1 MEDVV
6 TGVAGT
12 ASYPLHVLQRNKKT
26 VGIVGADALAAL
38 PMAGSSCTHHLVTS
52 ATELKPFLTDSPA
65 AEVLFKWCARVS
77 CSLSRTLKRH
87 CLVVKN
93 VSRGV
98 AISALLEGVRSDDST
113 VETVWAD
120 VERSAELWKTPFTG
134 DSTETLHVYM
144 MSVPEVPDTI
154 SNTLHDM
161 PGVSAAVPECSL
173 VTTRV
178 LLGDSASEIVA
189 SIRQLFHQFLGTEAE
204 SLTGTE
210 VCWPASMLFPV
221 NVHTRDDARRRAEH
235 AALRLPYQGLLHHE
249 DAIQAW
255 STWDDLRRQHEAKDA
270 SVFRTGAAW
279 ERHLATSPHRDLAP
293 ASAPSIPG
301 AETLLVSGAYDY
313 YHYRVDGFRDDGWGC
328 AYRSLQTVLSWF
340 QHAGL
345 LRAAIPSI
353 RRIQEILYQ
362 VDPDK
367 ASKRAFVG
375 SRDWIGSFEIM
386 LVLQQYFP
394 GLECTIKRLER
405 GQDLDTDSSVQL
417 LLIEHFRS
425 PLAAPVMIGGSSYA
439 HTILGVHMNVHT
451 MEAQYLILDPHY
463 SAYPTQIKTAV
474 RKGYVGWKEASKFFE
489 AGCWYNLCIPRVD
502 LFDPR

>member
-1 MEDVV
+1 MARIAD
-6 TGVAGT
+6 T
-12 ASYPLHVLQRNKKT
+12 ASYPLHVFQRNKKI

-38 PMAGSSCTHHLVTS
+38 PMAGGSCTHRLVTS
-52 ATELKPFLTDSPA
+52 ATELQPFLVDSPA
-65 AEVLFKWCARVS
+65 VEVPFKWCARVS
-77 CSLSRTLKRH
+77 CSLSRTLTRH

-93 VSRGV
+93 VSRGIAV
-98 AISALLEGVRSDDST
+98 SALLERDRDDVST
-113 VETVWAD
+113 VDTVWAD
-120 VERSAELWKTPFTG
+120 VERNAELWKTPSRGGNT
-134 DSTETLHVYM
+134 DALHVYM

-154 SNTLHDM
+154 SNTLHDI
-161 PGVSAAVPECSL
+161 PNASAAAPLGSL

-189 SIRQLFHQFLGTEAE
+189 AIRQLFNHFLGSEAE
-204 SLTGTE
+204 HLTGTE
-210 VCWPASMLFPV
+210 VCWPASLLFPV

-235 AALRLPYQGLLHHE
+235 AALLLPHQGLLHHE
-249 DAIQAW
+249 DVIQAW
-255 STWDDLRRQHEAKDA
+255 STWDDLRSQHEAKVA

-279 ERHLATSPHRDLAP
+279 ERHLATSPHRDLTP
-293 ASAPSIPG
+293 ASAPSLPG
-301 AETLLVSGAYDY
+301 AETLVVSGAYDY

-353 RRIQEILYQ
+353 RRIQEILYE

-367 ASKRAFVG
+367 ASKGAFVG

-386 LVLQQYFP
+386 LVLQKYLP

-405 GQDLDTDSSVQL
+405 GQDLVTDSSVQL

-425 PLAAPVMIGGSSYA
+425 PRAAPVMIGGSSYA
-439 HTILGVHMNVHT
+439 HTILGVHANIHT

-463 SAYPTQIKTAV
+463 SAYPTQIKTAIK
-474 RKGYVGWKEASKFFE
+474 KGYVGWKEASKFFE
-489 AGCWYNLCIPRVD
+489 AGSWYNLCIPRVD